1 PGQPK
6 GRVLLGLF
14 CNTDNMTS
22 GSLEKVQ
29 AAVQE
34 ISEQLAESPIRNEAV
49 VRQTIILRLLD
60 AAGFNIWNAKE
71 VSPEE
76 TNAAGARPDFLI
88 KAGNGVFALEIK
100 GSGIQFQP
108 KDYQQVLSYASSQ
121 GIRWAIL
128 TNGRTWIVMD
138 EKAHGKPEQREVFR
152 IELSRENAS
161 EFAQDILQILSRRTW
176 AEDSFA
182 ATVIELGQRIK
193 SRNNDRSIL
202 AEKTPIVKHFQAENE
217 IGSFNK
223 AVELCVKLGYI
234 TDAEGQVLLGNKP
247 ENTDSKVIH
256 FTYSI
261 FEATAR
267 AVYKPSD
274 GTWTV
279 IAGST
284 ALNRHMVI
292 MDNGVVLRRRRYLAE
307 GRMRLREDGLLEYV
321 QNIVYNSPTTAAQDI
336 VGGARNGWT
345 SWVDSEGNLAR
356 IYKPESPV
364 VKPRPRTKNKVAE
377 QATE

>member
-1 PGQPK
+1 
-6 GRVLLGLF
+6 
-14 CNTDNMTS
+14 
-22 GSLEKVQ
+22 
-29 AAVQE
+29 
-34 ISEQLAESPIRNEAV
+34 
-49 VRQTIILRLLD
+49 
-60 AAGFNIWNAKE
+60 
-71 VSPEE
+71 
-76 TNAAGARPDFLI
+76 
-88 KAGNGVFALEIK
+88 
-100 GSGIQFQP
+100 
-108 KDYQQVLSYASSQ
+108 
-121 GIRWAIL
+121 
-128 TNGRTWIVMD
+128 
-138 EKAHGKPEQREVFR
+138 
-152 IELSRENAS
+152 
-161 EFAQDILQILSRRTW
+161 
-176 AEDSFA
+176 
-182 ATVIELGQRIK
+182 
-193 SRNNDRSIL
+193 
-202 AEKTPIVKHFQAENE
+202 
-217 IGSFNK
+217 
-223 AVELCVKLGYI
+223 I